1 MSDLT
6 SLCIRISLATP
17 CRCKP
22 GSSILRHPPEQEM
35 GVFVTTCVLLL
46 KQLLYTEDIN
56 ASFSKPV
63 DRYVVSPDSRLLI
76 FADEK

>member
-1 MSDLT
+1 
-6 SLCIRISLATP
+6 
-17 CRCKP
+17 
-22 GSSILRHPPEQEM
+22 M